1 VNLVIWTS
9 IEANSVIISACIP
22 MLMPLVELIFGEN
35 FLSGGSGPQLRTIQT
50 ETQPENASG
59 NGEQDRRTRPLER
72 EDWKQQLQ
80 GAAKLSEKS
89 VDGSDQS
96 GKSDE

>member
-35 FLSGGSGPQLRTIQT
+35 FLSGGSKPQLRTIQT
-50 ETQPENASG
+50 NTQPENASG
-59 NGEQDRRTRPLER
+59 DGEEERKTRPLER
-72 EDWKQQLQ
+72 EDWQKQLQ
-80 GAAKLSEKS
+80 GAAKSSEKS
-89 VDGSDQS
+89 LDSSEGS
-96 GKSDE
+96 GKSDK